1 MTPCSLDLWPQQTLL
16 LLTLMVISFKSYW
29 KVDYGLVYGKIGYPS
44 VWHTNELHPQVFF
57 VAKLTFCSSLPLLN
71 SLWWTLFHLFH
82 TVYGTGRVSVIGDC
96 KQTPNSFH
104 KIQISTWFQ
113 HRRQFYVFRTVN
125 MPTPVFTIKKYTY
138 SVNLN
143 TMGDLCQLVLQLG
156 DCGKL
161 LNTLKSVV
169 LTICRAKE

>member
-1 MTPCSLDLWPQQTLL
+1 MTSANTFIVNTHGYKFWVILKSWLWSGLWKDW
-16 LLTLMVISFKSYW
+16 VSFSMTHEW
-29 KVDYGLVYGKIGYPS
+29 VTSSG
-44 VWHTNELHPQVFF
+44 FF

-82 TVYGTGRVSVIGDC
+82 TVYGTGRVSVIRDC